1 MTNNEY
7 QLTDLAK
14 FACSKGHIFVAT
26 VDDVLEGKRVCP
38 VCAGD
43 HYLSWKETD
52 ENGNE
57 QTLYVAA
64 TPDGVPTLAV

>member
-1 MTNNEY
+1 MTNDNEITPTG
-7 QLTDLAK
+7 LSK
-14 FACSKGHIFVAT
+14 FACSNGHIFVAT
-26 VDDVLEGKRVCP
+26 VDDVLEGNSVCP

-52 ENGNE
+52 ETGNE

-64 TPDGVPTLAV
+64 TEEGVAIL